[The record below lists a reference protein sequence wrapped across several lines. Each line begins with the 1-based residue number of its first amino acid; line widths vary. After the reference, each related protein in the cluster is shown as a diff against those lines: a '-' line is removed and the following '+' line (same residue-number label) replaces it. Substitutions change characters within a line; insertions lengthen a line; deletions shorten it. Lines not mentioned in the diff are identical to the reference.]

1 MQMYITECVGVEFVG
16 IAVIIWGVLN
26 TLGGFIAGLLMRYMA
41 SYVTVLV
48 AIGLGQVGSFVFL
61 IVWARQPSFVVIVI
75 ISAVFGLCYGV
86 NTTTALSECAHIG
99 VNELLPGA
107 GTKLKECALSL
118 CTRHVFNGKIP

>member
-1 MQMYITECVGVEFVG
+1 MQMYITECVGIEFVG

-26 TLGGFIAGLLMRYMA
+26 TLGGFVAGLLMRYMA

-86 NTTTALSECAHIG
+86 NTTTALSECTHIG
-99 VNELLPGA
+99 VNALLPGA
-107 GTKLKECALSL
+107 GTKLEGVCIVTLH
-118 CTRHVFNGKIP
+118 RRVFNRKIL